1 MTGLTDRQRE
11 IVQAAIHIISRKG
24 IQELTIRNLAR
35 DLGITEPAIY
45 RHFRSKSDI
54 LATMLEYLHRD
65 TIAIFDQVQRGESA
79 LARLRDYFTRL
90 FERLRDNPATA
101 AVVFS
106 DEAFMNDDRL
116 AATVRALVE
125 LTIDNTTN
133 LLTLA
138 QENGEIRAD
147 VDEYDLSTM
156 LAGGVRLLVRRW
168 HMSGNNWDLVAQGR
182 SVIETFVKLVEVPR

>member
-1 MTGLTDRQRE
+1 MTGLTDRQRD
-11 IVQAAIHIISRKG
+11 IIQVAIRIISRKG

-45 RHFRSKSDI
+45 RHFQSKSDI
-54 LATMLEYLHRD
+54 LAAMLEYLHRD
-65 TIAIFDQVQRGESA
+65 TIAIFDQVQDGESA
-79 LARLRDYFTRL
+79 LDRLRDYFSRL
-90 FERLRDNPATA
+90 FERLRQNPATA

-138 QENGEIRAD
+138 RENGEIRAD
-147 VDEYDLSTM
+147 VDEYDLATM

-168 HMSGNNWDLVAQGR
+168 HMSGNGWDLAAQGR